1 MNGCPREGAVPTAP
15 VIPSVEGCAIGVPLS
30 HLPEAMR
37 KAPRWLVWKSVS
49 NGDKKPRKVPFYC
62 NDTPR
67 QGQLDTP
74 EDRARLATFEEALV
88 VLESGAYAGLGFALG
103 PDEDGRHWQG
113 IDLDGTDTRPDLA
126 ALVERLPGY
135 VERSPSGKGW
145 HAVGIGRDFATL
157 GSNASGIEAYSRGR
171 YFTVTG
177 RDGRGDLE
185 DIADFVT
192 VTLAPLH
199 SPRPK
204 AQDAPTERPRVDTT
218 DQLVRDLRSALV
230 SMRSDDRDLWVR
242 MGLALKP
249 LGDQGRALW
258 LEWSQ
263 ASEKFDPKDA
273 ARTWDSFKPEGTGP
287 KAVFAEAQRSGWVNP
302 AKRERKPAEL
312 REQRDSRP
320 QHPEPPPAD
329 IHGEPDDWPTPGDLA
344 APIDGEPYPLSVFP
358 QAAQNAIRE
367 YAAFGQ
373 QPLPLIGSSALAQ
386 MALAAQGLAN
396 VGINDHLVS
405 PISLYLLL
413 CAQSGERKSAA
424 DKFFGRAIK
433 SWVRTT
439 REERL
444 PDHRRS
450 VAMAAAHK
458 TRVEGTKSKIKAM
471 EGKDDP
477 KAEEE
482 LERLEARLVE
492 LEQNPIIPVPLPSPS
507 YEDVNPASLAYA
519 LATGWPS
526 GGLFSDEA
534 GTVIGSQGLGEDSAT
549 SLLALLNILWD
560 AREFLPTRKGAPVAE
575 LRGRRFS
582 AFLMMQP
589 DLLPKLI
596 DKGARTIGFLARF
609 LLAAPRSTMGTRTY
623 SEPPASWRAL
633 ADFERHILTLLG
645 LPLPID
651 DTSEDKGARMMLKPT
666 VMRLS
671 AGAKLAWISYHDTV
685 ERELADF
692 GEFAEVRDVAAKS
705 AENAARVATIFQLFD
720 HGRVTREIE
729 EHYMAGG
736 IAVAAWHL
744 AEARRIFYEAD
755 TPEVVLD
762 ARELS
767 AWLTGKGRELANRD
781 GEPII
786 DRAGVISLRDVSKF
800 GPNRTRDA
808 LKRDVA
814 IDLLEE
820 SGHARRIDRG
830 RQRLLQINP
839 RLLVPGG

>member
-1 MNGCPREGAVPTAP
+1 MNNRPMEGAASTAP
-15 VIPSVEGCAIGVPLS
+15 VIPPVQRGAIGDPLS

-37 KAPRWLVWKSVS
+37 HAPRWLVWKSIA
-49 NGDKKPRKVPFYC
+49 NGEKKPRKVPFYA
-62 NDTPR
+62 NGAPR

-74 EDRARLATFEEALV
+74 EDRARLATLDEALV
-88 VLESGAYAGLGFALG
+88 VLETGEYAGLGFALG
-103 PDEDGRHWQG
+103 PDEDGHHWQG

-135 VERSPSGKGW
+135 VERSPSGTGW
-145 HAVGIGRDFATL
+145 HAIGIGRDFATL
-157 GSNASGIEAYSRGR
+157 GNNGTGIEAYAHGR
-171 YFTVTG
+171 YFTVTST
-177 RDGRGDLE
+177 DGRGDLE

-192 VTLAPLH
+192 VTLSPLH
-199 SPRPK
+199 ARAK
-204 AQDAPTERPRVDTT
+204 AKAAPIERPHVDTT
-218 DQLVRDLRSALV
+218 DQLVRDLRSALA

-263 ASEKFDPKDA
+263 TSEKFDPKDA

-302 AKRERKPAEL
+302 AKRERQPAEP
-312 REQRDSRP
+312 RKQEDARAQR
-320 QHPEPPPAD
+320 PEPPPAD
-329 IHGEPDDWPTPGDLA
+329 VHGEPDDWPTPGDLS
-344 APIDGEPYPLSVFP
+344 APIDGEPYPLAAFP

-413 CAQSGERKSAA
+413 CAVSGERKSAA

-433 SWVRTT
+433 AWVRET
-439 REERL
+439 REKRL

-458 TRVEGTKSKIKAM
+458 SRVEGTKSKIKAM

-477 KAEEE
+477 ESEKE

-492 LEQNPIIPVPLPSPS
+492 LEQNPIVPIPLPSPS

-534 GTVIGSQGLGEDSAT
+534 GTVVGSQGLGDDSAT

-560 AREFLPTRKGAPVAE
+560 ARDFLPTRKGAPVAE

-589 DLLPKLI
+589 DLLPRLI

-609 LLAAPRSTMGTRTY
+609 LLAAPRSTMGTRAY
-623 SEPPASWRAL
+623 AEPPASWRAL
-633 ADFERHILTLLG
+633 EDFERHILDLLA

-651 DTSEDKGARMMLKPT
+651 DTGEDKGARMMLKPP

-671 AGAKLAWISYHDTV
+671 AGAKLAWITYHDTI

-786 DRAGVISLRDVSKF
+786 DQAGLVSLRDVSKF

-808 LKRDVA
+808 LKRDAA

-820 SGHARRIDRG
+820 SGHVRRIDRG

-839 RLLVPGG
+839 RLLVSGG